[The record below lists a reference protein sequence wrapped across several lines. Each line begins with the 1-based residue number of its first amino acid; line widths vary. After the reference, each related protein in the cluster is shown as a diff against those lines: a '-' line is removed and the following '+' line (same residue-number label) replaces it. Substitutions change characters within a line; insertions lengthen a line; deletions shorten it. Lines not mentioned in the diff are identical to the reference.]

1 MTLEGGTQGDISKIL
16 NDYMVLPLRRPDLIQ
31 DLKLQRQFFN
41 RYLNNTKVAPPLKK
55 LLLDLINDTQN
66 GLVLPSERGRS
77 VTPPYFSPP
86 GVPFIE
92 EVSLGPA
99 PLEEPMQPFPTA
111 PPEMVDMRPFPSA
124 PLEEPFPSAPPMD
137 LLEDEGYVTAES
149 DTESEPEG
157 TFGEYL
163 ARDSAL
169 YRTAALARREAK
181 RLAQG
186 VYNIYEGATNR
197 LFGAPAPIQEANMQV
212 RDEIIQE
219 IKDRKNNALLLE
231 IQGIKTFS
239 TQLRERK
246 NLLRKYYVGE
256 NFEAWFKAN
265 LDDIVDV
272 LHGK

>member
-16 NDYMVLPLRRPDLIQ
+16 NDYMALPLRRPDLIN
-31 DLKLQRQFFN
+31 DLKLHRQFFN

-55 LLLDLINDTQN
+55 LLRDLISDTQN

-124 PLEEPFPSAPPMD
+124 PPVD
-137 LLEDEGYVTAES
+137 LLEDEGYVTAESES

-163 ARDSAL
+163 ARNSAL
-169 YRTAALARREAK
+169 YRTAALARREAS
-181 RLAQG
+181 RLARG

-197 LFGAPAPIQEANMQV
+197 LFGAPTEIQEANIQV

-256 NFEAWFKAN
+256 NFETWFKAN